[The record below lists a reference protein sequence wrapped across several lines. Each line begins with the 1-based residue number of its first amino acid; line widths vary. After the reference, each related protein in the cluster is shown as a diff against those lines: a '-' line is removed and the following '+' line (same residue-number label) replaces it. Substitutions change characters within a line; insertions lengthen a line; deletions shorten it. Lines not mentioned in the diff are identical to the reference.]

1 MSKMDIQDAL
11 ERIKTAPPTSPL
23 LLLTCG
29 EKTNVLCCFANTI
42 IARQLAK
49 QPNAIGVFDG
59 TMDREEVKK
68 RLNSKVREDE
78 GKSLP
83 DDWMLKYPKHSKTA
97 SFVLQ
102 TRKN

>member
-42 IARQLAK
+42 IARQLAR
-49 QPNAIGVFDG
+49 QANAIGIFDS
-59 TMDREEVKK
+59 TMETEEVK
-68 RLNSKVREDE
+68 RCISHKVREDF
-78 GKSLP
+78 GRPLP
-83 DDWMLKYPKHSKTA
+83 ADPIPKIPKHSKIA
-97 SFVLQ
+97 SSSS
-102 TRKN
+102 K